1 MKELET
7 FANLQPEFE
16 APDLPGGE
24 YINLGLFLGN
34 FLACLRVSMGDFD
47 FSGPGLL
54 STQENILFFVLWLTI
69 VLVTCIV
76 FLNFIIA
83 EASESYA
90 RVKE

>member
-1 MKELET
+1 MKELED
-7 FANLQPEFE
+7 FAKLQPEFE

-24 YINLGLFLGN
+24 YENLGLFIGN

-47 FSGPGLL
+47 FGGAGML
-54 STQENILFFVLWLTI
+54 TVEENILFFVLWAII